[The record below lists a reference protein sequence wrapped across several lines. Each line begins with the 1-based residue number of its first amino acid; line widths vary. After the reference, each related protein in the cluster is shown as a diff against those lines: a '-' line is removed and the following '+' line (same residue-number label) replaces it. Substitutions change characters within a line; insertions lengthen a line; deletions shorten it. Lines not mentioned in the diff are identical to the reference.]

1 MKPLH
6 VVTAVA
12 NPIRWKSRITLF
24 KAFAQQMLN
33 SGVNLTVVECAYGE
47 RPFELAGIA
56 HINHVPVRAKSLVWT
71 KENLIN
77 IGFSRLPDD
86 WSYAAWIDADITFR
100 KNGWAGETVQ

>member
-1 MKPLH
+1 
-6 VVTAVA
+6 
-12 NPIRWKSRITLF
+12 
-24 KAFAQQMLN
+24 MLD

-77 IGFSRLPDD
+77 VGFSDSQMTGLIPTRENSIRFGFPLPARCD
-86 WSYAAWIDADITFR
+86 SIPAAIRGRRA
-100 KNGWAGETVQ
+100 WAER